1 MRCCPV
7 RSYWM
12 LVLRGGWAGA
22 PGRALTL
29 GKVVTSGSRRC
40 GAYGNDD
47 TGSQRFTTDTA
58 RVCDYKQT
66 VQTVRT
72 EG

>member
-1 MRCCPV
+1 
-7 RSYWM
+7 M
-12 LVLRGGWAGA
+12 LPGAFILDARFAWRAGWA

-29 GKVVTSGSRRC
+29 GKVVTSGSRRG

-47 TGSQRFTTDTA
+47 TVSQRFTTDTA
-58 RVCDYKQT
+58 RVCDYSQT